1 MLETLKQTWRELVRE
16 RPGRRFQ
23 AYCRRRAAQ
32 RDGAA
37 KKLLCIGGGAVV
49 LLAGI
54 ALMPAPGPGIL
65 VALVGVAL
73 LARGSPQAARIF
85 DRVELRVRKL
95 LSRARRSG
103 TRAGRG

>member
-1 MLETLKQTWRELVRE
+1 MLEALKRTWRELRRG

-23 AYCRRRAAQ
+23 AYCERRAAH
-32 RDGAA
+32 RDGGA
-37 KKLLCIGGGAVV
+37 KKLLCVGGGAVV

-54 ALMPAPGPGIL
+54 VLMPAPGPGIL

-85 DRVELRVRKL
+85 DRVELRLRKW
-95 LSRARRSG
+95 LSRARQSE
-103 TRAGRG
+103 TRAGRD